1 MRLIVRLFLFASSLF
16 IVLYGILPGLF
27 SLEGNFIAS
36 FVAGRSFLNGVNPV
50 IFYRFPL
57 FQRLIE
63 QSGFMSGLVS
73 YAGAA
78 PSSIMADAI
87 LALPPAVVG
96 RFLFT
101 ALNIAAIFT
110 LVHTTAKISG
120 ATIRTAYLIFLSS
133 SFALAV
139 NFQSSE
145 PFILVTLLFVLALY
159 AYSIGRVAACGAIL
173 GLAFP
178 FSPLT
183 AIPALLF
190 LLSTRWRVFTYFIV
204 AAVSTLALTYVV
216 VGQSAIVYYFQRI
229 LPAYMNGRIMNPFS
243 ESYQTAWSFFRRL
256 FVYNQTLNPH
266 PFVGSMTAY
275 LAAVSV
281 FRASVIVPAAY
292 FFYKGL
298 SIGKPRDAL
307 VAASF
312 PIVFL
317 SPAAATPDLIILAPA
332 VIVLVQ
338 SALEEGQRKTAYSF
352 AVLYAIACLPNLSSV
367 SNYLGFSSLLI
378 DYERFLV
385 LIAFYIVYLVYQKRV
400 VPARLRPMRALLT
413 AALVCAVSV
422 TLYLGD
428 HSLRPSS
435 PLPLRPALD
444 GAALEGIGFS
454 PGLKSGKLICI
465 GSDSGSANFI
475 PHGIDL
481 PRLEGHSVYRYSS
494 DQSGRNFAIETV
506 QNGVSISYFR
516 TRGAESAFPGR
527 QASVS
532 PDGDY
537 GAFVRHGKIFIL
549 DLDPRYISPVDSLSL
564 MPYIISSCTFNS
576 GTNNELVFII
586 DSLNSSY
593 SIGTYNLFSR
603 KVSALP
609 LPFQPGL
616 LCSDGDD
623 YYITQDVADTTRL
636 WKLSD
641 DSGLTTLFAMRG
653 NIYDIAVL
661 HSSLY
666 LSSDFRR
673 GLDYPTVYELTNEAA
688 AAPAP

>member
-27 SLEGNFIAS
+27 SLQGDFIAS

-50 IFYRFPL
+50 MFYRFPL

-63 QSGFMSGLVS
+63 QSGFSSGLVS

-78 PSSIMADAI
+78 PSSIIADAV

-101 ALNIAAIFT
+101 ALNVAAIFT
-110 LVHTTAKISG
+110 LVHTTANISG

-145 PFILVTLLFVLALY
+145 PFILLTLLFVLAFY
-159 AYSIGRVAACGAIL
+159 AYSKGRVAACGAIL
-173 GLAFP
+173 GLTFP

-183 AIPALLF
+183 AIPALFF

-204 AAVSTLALTYVV
+204 AAVLTLAMTYVV
-216 VGQSAIVYYFQRI
+216 VGQTAIVYYFQRI
-229 LPAYMNGRIMNPFS
+229 FPAYINGRIMNPFS

-266 PFVGSMTAY
+266 PVIGSTTAY
-275 LAAVSV
+275 LVAVSV
-281 FRASVIVPAAY
+281 FRAAVIVPTAY

-298 SIGKPRDAL
+298 SIGKTRDAL

-312 PIVFL
+312 PIMFL
-317 SPAAATPDLIILAPA
+317 SPAAATPDMIILAPA
-332 VIVLVQ
+332 VIVLVK

-352 AVLYAIACLPNLSSV
+352 AVLYAIACLPNLSTISH
-367 SNYLGFSSLLI
+367 YLRFSSLLI
-378 DYERFLV
+378 DYERFFV
-385 LIAFYIVYLVYQKRV
+385 LISFYVAYLLYQKRV
-400 VPARLRPMRALLT
+400 VPARLRRMRAALT
-413 AALVCAVSV
+413 AAVVCAVSL

-428 HSLRPSS
+428 HSLQPSS
-435 PLPLRPALD
+435 PLPLHPALE

-454 PGLKSGKLICI
+454 PGLRSWKLICI
-465 GSDSGSANFI
+465 GSDSESENFI
-475 PHGIDL
+475 PHGIKL
-481 PRLEGHSVYRYSS
+481 PKLGGHSVYKYSS

-506 QNGVSISYFR
+506 QNGASILYFR
-516 TRGAESAFPGR
+516 THSAESAFPGR

-549 DLDPRYISPVDSLSL
+549 DLDQYYFYPVDSLSL

-576 GTNNELVFII
+576 GINNELDFII

-603 KVSALP
+603 KVSTLP
-609 LPFQPGL
+609 LPFQPSL
-616 LCSDGDD
+616 ICSEGDD
-623 YYITQDVADTTRL
+623 YYVTQDVADTTKL
-636 WKLSD
+636 WKLSA
-641 DSGLTTLFAMRG
+641 DSGLTNLFAMRG
-653 NIYDIAVL
+653 NIFDIAVL
-661 HSSLY
+661 RRSLY

-673 GLDYPTVYELTNEAA
+673 GLDYPTVYKYEEAD
-688 AAPAP
+688 PGTP